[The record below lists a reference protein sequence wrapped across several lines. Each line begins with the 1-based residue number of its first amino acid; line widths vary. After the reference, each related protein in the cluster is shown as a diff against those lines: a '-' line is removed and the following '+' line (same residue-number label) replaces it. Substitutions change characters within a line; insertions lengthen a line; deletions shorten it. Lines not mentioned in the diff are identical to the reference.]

1 MTELL
6 LWLHILAAAA
16 WFGTGVASSIGDRL
30 ISSETAEARA
40 AWYRVILRFGQLV
53 YTPAAVLVL
62 ITGVLLVV
70 DIPAYGFGSTFV
82 SIGFV
87 AVIVGAGLGMA
98 VFGPK
103 SREAAAALDNG
114 DTTGAATAIA
124 RIRQASLVDLLVLTV
139 TIAAMVWNWGA

>member
-16 WFGTGVASSIGDRL
+16 WFGTGVASSIGDRM

-82 SIGFV
+82 SIGFL

-114 DTTGAATAIA
+114 DTTGAAAAIA

>member
-16 WFGTGVASSIGDRL
+16 WFGTGVASAIGDRL
-30 ISSETAEARA
+30 ISSETSEARA
-40 AWYRVILRFGQLV
+40 AWYRIVLRFGQIV

-62 ITGVLLVV
+62 ITGVLLVI

-82 SIGFV
+82 SIGFL

-124 RIRQASLVDLLVLTV
+124 RIRQASLIDLLVLTV

>member
-16 WFGTGVASSIGDRL
+16 WFGTGVASNIGDRM

-53 YTPAAVLVL
+53 NTPAAVLVL

-70 DIPAYGFGSTFV
+70 DIPEYGFGSTFV
-82 SIGFV
+82 SIGFL

-98 VFGPK
+98 VYGPK

-124 RIRQASLVDLLVLTV
+124 RIRQAWLLDLLVLTV

>member
-1 MTELL
+1 MTQLL

-16 WFGTGVASSIGDRL
+16 WFGTAVASSIGDRL

-82 SIGFV
+82 SIGFL

-103 SREAAAALDNG
+103 SREAAAALDHG
-114 DTTGAATAIA
+114 DTAGAASAIA
-124 RIRQASLVDLLVLTV
+124 RIRQASLLDILVLTV

>member
-16 WFGTGVASSIGDRL
+16 WFGTGVASSIGDRM

-82 SIGFV
+82 SIGFF

-98 VFGPK
+98 VYGPK